1 MPGNTAARSLP
12 LRGLQDRRS
21 GHDDLNAVRT
31 GIGTMLRGLLS
42 DVTEMSIPDEM
53 LELLKRLDRPPPE
66 PPDC

>member
-1 MPGNTAARSLP
+1 
-12 LRGLQDRRS
+12 
-21 GHDDLNAVRT
+21 
-31 GIGTMLRGLLS
+31 MLRGLLS